1 MQRHRNWKLGCKT
14 ATGYLLLTFIVS
26 ILQHNGDSHQIWS
39 RRQCKEWF
47 RQNSVS
53 ALLEKKPN
61 EELNYIKDI
70 ALNDIKDKAMMRD
83 VHFINVKRPFYWKS
97 GICYG
102 NYQGSE
108 NKKMHYHGYP
118 SIFLNNLEFWKHM
131 LSSNL
136 GKLDLSYHM

>member
-1 MQRHRNWKLGCKT
+1 MHYWK
-14 ATGYLLLTFIVS
+14 
-26 ILQHNGDSHQIWS
+26 
-39 RRQCKEWF
+39 
-47 RQNSVS
+47 
-53 ALLEKKPN
+53 KKPN
-61 EELNYIKDI
+61 EELNYIKEI

-108 NKKMHYHGYP
+108 NKKMHCHGYP

-136 GKLDLSYHM
+136 GKLDLSYHI